1 MSSRAPNTDLLEVFR
16 EVRAA
21 SVGRHKHT
29 CKLKTIHGSRK
40 PPPSPST
47 APMHR
52 EYFQTFLRR
61 LTRSHPPHFELNIRP
76 WSHAVRRLGAVNLKS
91 WLKVSPSLDGRT
103 WGWRL
108 GVGGWNGSSWCR
120 CRWPKSLLMCHFGV
134 IPCQRY
140 RCERRS
146 RKLYLGLMGVVW
158 ITLTVGSFIHSF
170 IVSPLEFPR
179 TCGFINTM
187 YCLRLL
193 YVLLLFSYFSSYLSC
208 VFFSSITSC
217 LFLYLLINIMKKNF
231 SFFKICYFSFV
242 FQPLFQTYSSFI
254 VTLGKI
260 FHLS

>member
-1 MSSRAPNTDLLEVFR
+1 MEV
-16 EVRAA
+16 
-21 SVGRHKHT
+21 
-29 CKLKTIHGSRK
+29 GS
-40 PPPSPST
+40 PPPLST

-108 GVGGWNGSSWCR
+108 GWEVGTVALDVDVVDQKVFSCVT
-120 CRWPKSLLMCHFGV
+120 LVLFHV
-134 IPCQRY
+134 TAIPLREKKQKTLP
-140 RCERRS
+140 RS
-146 RKLYLGLMGVVW
+146 DGCGLNNFDGR
-158 ITLTVGSFIHSF
+158 FIHSF